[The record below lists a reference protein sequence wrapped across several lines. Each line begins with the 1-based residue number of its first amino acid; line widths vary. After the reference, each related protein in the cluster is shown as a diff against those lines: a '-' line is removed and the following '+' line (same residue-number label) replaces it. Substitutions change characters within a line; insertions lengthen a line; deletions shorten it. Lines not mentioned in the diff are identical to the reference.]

1 MNRIHLFLLF
11 VIFLLIPLSV
21 PVFSSVIPAVKPG
34 CDTAVQEPAGGRDCA
49 AGAVLVASVPEVP
62 VGELAAAQSA
72 APAGLQDFIQNDQT
86 HGRSQ
91 WLLLAIFAGLILLAA
106 RIAPSLK

>member
-34 CDTAVQEPAGGRDCA
+34 CDTVVQESAGGRDCA